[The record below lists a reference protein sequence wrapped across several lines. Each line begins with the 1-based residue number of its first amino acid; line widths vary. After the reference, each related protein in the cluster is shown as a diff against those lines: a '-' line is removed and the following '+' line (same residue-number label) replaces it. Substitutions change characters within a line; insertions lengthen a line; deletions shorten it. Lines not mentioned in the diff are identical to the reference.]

1 MPKQM
6 QNLPFETYKYSLCSS
21 ENYRYVFLTG
31 GKKEER
37 GNYLKVKQS
46 LDTVIRLDLLENIW

>member
-6 QNLPFETYKYSLCSS
+6 QNLPFEIYKYSLCSS

-31 GKKEER
+31 GKQEER
-37 GNYLKVKQS
+37 SNYLKVKKS
-46 LDTVIRLDLLENIW
+46 LDTVIRLDLLENMW